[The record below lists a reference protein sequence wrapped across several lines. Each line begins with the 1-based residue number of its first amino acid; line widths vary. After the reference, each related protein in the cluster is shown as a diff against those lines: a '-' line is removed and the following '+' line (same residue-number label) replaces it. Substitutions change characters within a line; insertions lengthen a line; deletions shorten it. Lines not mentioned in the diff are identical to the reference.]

1 MMKTET
7 MYTKHALRTIILRFD
22 RQKKAPAFE
31 TLALRY
37 FQELHDRTLQL
48 KQQVL
53 RGRRAAFPFT
63 LLIEDVEELLEQAES
78 MLQQLS
84 VMLPEHREK
93 QTVEEQLRKLLHDIP
108 QQQGEFVQDLIRE
121 TQQFYQYDSDLQQ
134 YEQWMEET
142 AFPQFHQVFQ
152 RYQECAIDIVSFD
165 RDLEDF
171 KGVLGAVKRQEEKY
185 FDSMNELIERYDD
198 LNQQI
203 ADFFDKVAD
212 FDPGLVP

>member
-1 MMKTET
+1 
-7 MYTKHALRTIILRFD
+7 
-22 RQKKAPAFE
+22 
-31 TLALRY
+31 
-37 FQELHDRTLQL
+37 
-48 KQQVL
+48 
-53 RGRRAAFPFT
+53 
-63 LLIEDVEELLEQAES
+63 LLIEDVEDLLGQAES

-93 QTVEEQLRKLLHDIP
+93 QTVEEQLRNLLHDIP

-142 AFPQFHQVFQ
+142 AFPQFHHVFQ
-152 RYQECAIDIVSFD
+152 RYQECALDIVSFD

-185 FDSMNELIERYDD
+185 YDSMNELIVRYDD
-198 LNQQI
+198 LNQEI
-203 ADFFDKVAD
+203 GDFFDRVED
-212 FDPGLVP
+212 FDPTLLS

>member
-1 MMKTET
+1 MNTET
-7 MYTKHALRTIILRFD
+7 IYIDHSLRMIILHVD
-22 RQKKAPAFE
+22 PTKVAPAFE
-31 TLALRY
+31 TLALHY

-48 KQQVL
+48 KQQIVQ
-53 RGRRAAFPFT
+53 GRRAAFPFT
-63 LLIEDVEELLEQAES
+63 LLIEDVEELLEQAKS
-78 MLQQLS
+78 KLQQLS

-121 TQQFYQYDSDLQQ
+121 SQQFYQYDSDLQQ

-142 AFPQFHQVFQ
+142 AFPQFNQVFQ
-152 RYQECAIDIVSFD
+152 RYRECAVDIVAFD

-185 FDSMNELIERYDD
+185 YDSMNELIERYDD
-198 LNQQI
+198 LNQEI
-203 ADFFDKVAD
+203 ANFFCEIEE
-212 FDPGLVP
+212 FDPTLL